1 MIPCYDMVP
10 GDVGR
15 ALIRH
20 FLLRPVG
27 PRLSSS
33 QRVADVHVTCQPL
46 SNKGIGDWKA
56 YFSGKRDQNLRKLI
70 DPKGYLTKLPTVLKV
85 FPESSKKTF

>member
-1 MIPCYDMVP
+1 MTWFP

-33 QRVADVHVTCQPL
+33 QCVADVHVTCQSL
-46 SNKGIGDWKA
+46 SNKGISDWKA
-56 YFSGKRDQNLRKLI
+56 YFSGKSDQNLRKLI
-70 DPKGYLTKLPTVLKV
+70 DPKGYLTKLPYCSEGVSRIL
-85 FPESSKKTF
+85 KKTF